1 MESSGFSF
9 NGNFGLFLLFALILI
24 GISIYSYLRTVPE
37 ISFRKKALLITLRSL
52 GLIILLFMLFEPSF
66 LRTSARIIQP
76 KIAFLLDDSYSMS
89 LTDASINRKEALRRV
104 IGDLKL
110 DEIKNEGDFYLFSNK
125 TKKLSDFDFDSL
137 KLNGQLTDLSQA
149 FSYLTTYQKDNNYQA
164 YVIITD
170 GNFNSGE
177 NPIYSSEILSGPIF
191 TIGIGDTLPP
201 KDVAMKQLITNEVAF
216 IDNPIEINFSFSASG
231 YNNQNLTLQLLEN
244 DQVIDTK
251 SILLNNEQ
259 KAYSSAFKYL
269 PKKEGIQKISV
280 RAVPLENEYTTENN
294 SSSNFIRIIKNKRII
309 SIFSS
314 SAQPDVSFINQY
326 LSQDKELNVN
336 LFVQKYQ
343 SEFYESPTP
352 KKINETQLFIF
363 IDFPNKY
370 TPDNTLSLIA
380 QELAKGKPSL
390 FILGKNLDVQK
401 FKRIQEYLPFEIVSS
416 SPREFQAFLDIQKNY
431 ADHPILKINTSN
443 PSIEQWNNLPPIF
456 KNETFVNPKLNSKVL
471 ALSKIENVKF
481 NEPMIIIR
489 EMQNSRT
496 VAVLGYG
503 LYRWKLMG
511 YAREVARGNTDAVD
525 LYTTFISN
533 TIRWLSISDVEKQ
546 ISIKTNKKFYS
557 GAEEIDFIGQIYDN
571 SLNPID
577 NAQVYVHIRGNQFS
591 KDITLS
597 GKGNGVYANSL
608 PPIPTGD
615 YRFTADVYSNGNLLG
630 KDENRFTVEATNFEL
645 SDLQMNKNLL
655 LRLSEQ
661 SGGKFYF
668 AENSSSLFTDINN
681 LKNFKPQ
688 TKINRA
694 EYTLWDKIWL
704 LIPVLLFF
712 SIEWYIRKRSSML

>member
-37 ISFRKKALLITLRSL
+37 IGFRKKALLITLRSL

-89 LTDASINRKEALRRV
+89 LTDASINRKEALRKV

-177 NPIYSSEILSGPIF
+177 NPIYSSEILSKPIF
-191 TIGIGDTLPP
+191 TIGIGDTLAP

-416 SPREFQAFLDIQKNY
+416 SPREFQAFLDMQKNY

-481 NEPMIIIR
+481 NEPMIITR

-661 SGGKFYF
+661 SGGKFYY

>member
-37 ISFRKKALLITLRSL
+37 IGFRKKALLITLRSL

-89 LTDASINRKEALRRV
+89 LTDASINRKEALRKV

-177 NPIYSSEILSGPIF
+177 NPIYSSEILSKPIF
-191 TIGIGDTLPP
+191 TIGIGDTLAP

-431 ADHPILKINTSN
+431 ADDPILKINTSN

-481 NEPMIIIR
+481 NEPMIITR